1 MSLFIALEG
10 PDGSGKS
17 TQARLLAEEVR
28 ARGYDVLLTREPGGS
43 PIGDQIRQILFN
55 LGNTSMYPK
64 TEFLLFSASR
74 AQHVYEVIQPHLQRG
89 GIVIS
94 DRYFHSSLAY
104 QGYGHEL
111 DLDLLKRITSF
122 ATSGLLPDLIL
133 LLDLPVEEG
142 LNRRKSEGK
151 WNRLDDYQVDFH
163 QRVRKGYLA
172 MVEEDHERWVII
184 DASRPVDRIQKEI
197 QDVIFDLLPPRGN
210 TPVSLHPTSQ

>member
-1 MSLFIALEG
+1 MSLFITLEG

-17 TQARLLAEEVR
+17 TQAKLLAEEVS
-28 ARGYDVLLTREPGGS
+28 ALGYDVLLTREPGGS

-55 LGNTSMYPK
+55 LKNTSMYPK

-74 AQHVYEVIQPHLQRG
+74 IQHVSEVIRPHLAKG

-111 DLDLLKRITSF
+111 DLVELTQITSF
-122 ATSGLLPDLIL
+122 ATDDLLPNLIF

-151 WNRLDDYQVDFH
+151 WNRLDDYQVEFH
-163 QRVRKGYLA
+163 KRVRRGYLK
-172 MVEEDHERWVII
+172 MVEEDPDRWIVI
-184 DASRPVDRIQKEI
+184 DASMSVDQIQREI
-197 QDVIFDLLPPRGN
+197 REAVLVYLHQDPA
-210 TPVSLHPTSQ
+210 

>member
-1 MSLFIALEG
+1 MSFFFTLEG

-17 TQARLLAEEVR
+17 TQARLLAEEVG
-28 ARGYDVLLTREPGGS
+28 ALGYDVLLTREPGGS
-43 PIGDQIRQILFN
+43 SIGDQIRQILFN
-55 LGNTSMYPK
+55 LENFSMRPK

-74 AQHVYEVIQPHLQRG
+74 AQHVNEVIKPHLKRG

-111 DLDLLKRITSF
+111 DLGELKRITAF

-151 WNRLDDYQVDFH
+151 WNRLDDYQLEFH
-163 QRVRKGYLA
+163 QRVRNGYLR
-172 MVEEDHERWVII
+172 MVEEDPDRWHIV
-184 DASRPVDRIQKEI
+184 DASQPVERIQKEI
-197 QDVIFDLLPPRGN
+197 QNVVLGRLSSDQRH
-210 TPVSLHPTSQ
+210 S

>member
-1 MSLFIALEG
+1 MSFFITLEG

-17 TQARLLAEEVR
+17 TQARLLAEEAG

-55 LGNTSMYPK
+55 LDNTSMHPK

-74 AQHVYEVIQPHLQRG
+74 TQHVNEVIKPHLKKG

-111 DLDLLKRITSF
+111 DLDMLKQITSF
-122 ATSGLLPDLIL
+122 ATSGLIPDLIL

-151 WNRLDDYQVDFH
+151 WNRLDDYQLEFH
-163 QRVRKGYLA
+163 QRVRKGYLTMA
-172 MVEEDHERWVII
+172 EEDPNRWII
-184 DASRPVDRIQKEI
+184 INASQSIDRIQKDI
-197 QDVIFDLLPPRGN
+197 QNAVFDYLSPDHRR
-210 TPVSLHPTSQ
+210 S

>member
-1 MSLFIALEG
+1 MSFFFTLEG

-17 TQARLLAEEVR
+17 TQARLLAEEVG
-28 ARGYDVLLTREPGGS
+28 ALGYDVLLTREPGGS
-43 PIGDQIRQILFN
+43 SIGDQIRQILFN
-55 LGNTSMYPK
+55 LENFSMRPK

-74 AQHVYEVIQPHLQRG
+74 AQHVNEVIKPHLKRG

-111 DLDLLKRITSF
+111 DLGELKRITAF

-151 WNRLDDYQVDFH
+151 WNRLDDYQLEFH
-163 QRVRKGYLA
+163 QRVRNGYLR
-172 MVEEDHERWVII
+172 MVEEDPDRWHIV
-184 DASRPVDRIQKEI
+184 DASQPVERIQNEI
-197 QDVIFDLLPPRGN
+197 QNVVLGRLSSDQRH
-210 TPVSLHPTSQ
+210 S

>member
-1 MSLFIALEG
+1 MSLFITLEG

-17 TQARLLAEEVR
+17 TQAKLLAEEV
-28 ARGYDVLLTREPGGS
+28 AAHGYNVLLTREPGGS

-55 LGNTSMYPK
+55 LKNTSMYPK

-74 AQHVYEVIQPHLQRG
+74 AQHVSEVIQPHLAKG

-111 DLDLLKRITSF
+111 DLVELIRITSF
-122 ATSGLLPDLIL
+122 ATGGLLPDLIF

-142 LNRRKSEGK
+142 LKRRKSEGK
-151 WNRLDDYQVDFH
+151 WNRLDDYQVNFH
-163 QRVRKGYLA
+163 QRVRKGYLT
-172 MVEEDHERWVII
+172 MVEEDPDRWIVI
-184 DASRPVDRIQKEI
+184 DASKSVDRIQSEI
-197 QDVIFDLLPPRGN
+197 QDVVLDHLR
-210 TPVSLHPTSQ
+210 